1 MGENG
6 AVKSEQWLPF
16 KMTEKV
22 KDKNHQLDRLIY
34 HAAMDEGYLESMLL
48 MIAGAMNLRAAGRAG
63 DAAKGKE
70 TFEQCAV
77 CHNVDSPEKKMGPSL
92 QGLFKRKSLQS
103 GKAMTDANVLNQI
116 NVGGNGMPAYQD
128 MLSAD
133 EKANLLAYLH
143 IALYCIARYILL
155 LLVSVHIGTS
165 IFQAVCVHH
174 GALKSI

>member
-1 MGENG
+1 MIKRTL
-6 AVKSEQWLPF
+6 A
-16 KMTEKV
+16 
-22 KDKNHQLDRLIY
+22 
-34 HAAMDEGYLESMLL
+34 
-48 MIAGAMNLRAAGRAG
+48 IAGSLTVGALMLTSAMNLKAAGRAG
-63 DAAKGKE
+63 DVAKGKE

-92 QGLFKRKSLQS
+92 QGLFKRKALQS

-143 IALYCIARYILL
+143 TL
-155 LLVSVHIGTS
+155 
-165 IFQAVCVHH
+165 
-174 GALKSI
+174 